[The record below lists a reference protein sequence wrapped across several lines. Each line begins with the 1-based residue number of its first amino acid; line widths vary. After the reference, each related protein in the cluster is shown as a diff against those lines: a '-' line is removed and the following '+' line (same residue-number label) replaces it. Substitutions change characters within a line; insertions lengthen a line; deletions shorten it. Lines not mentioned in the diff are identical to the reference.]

1 MGKDKGYR
9 GPDVPISTD
18 DWVIWGFLCTEVWA
32 LFHATLPYPLCFSSS
47 AQDWGQSQSVLKRPA
62 LSECRL
68 SRPLAPKGVATLL
81 TAVNE
86 TSNIP
91 PEDRHAGFQDSR
103 RKTYDSRILK
113 ILHQCKGS
121 LCRTG
126 WVHSSSL
133 HYACNCFSPPFL
145 TLRLWCPSSAV
156 VGSALG
162 IHRVP

>member
-1 MGKDKGYR
+1 M
-9 GPDVPISTD
+9 
-18 DWVIWGFLCTEVWA
+18 FLFPQMIESFEVSCA
-32 LFHATLPYPLCFSSS
+32 MRSERYLMLHPPGPLCFPNSV
-47 AQDWGQSQSVLKRPA
+47 QDWGQSQSVLKRPA
-62 LSECRL
+62 LFECRL
-68 SRPLAPKGVATLL
+68 SRPLAPKGVTTLL
-81 TAVNE
+81 RAVNE

-91 PEDRHAGFQDSR
+91 LEDRHAGFLDSHW
-103 RKTYDSRILK
+103 KTYDSRILK

-133 HYACNCFSPPFL
+133 HDACNCFSPPFL
-145 TLRLWCPSSAV
+145 TLSLWCPSSVV

>member
-1 MGKDKGYR
+1 MFLFPQMIESFEVSCALRSERYLMLHSPTHYVSPVRPRIEDNLNLFWKGQH
-9 GPDVPISTD
+9 
-18 DWVIWGFLCTEVWA
+18 FLNADSLDHWHQRELLLSWQ
-32 LFHATLPYPLCFSSS
+32 LSMKPLIFPLRI
-47 AQDWGQSQSVLKRPA
+47 GMRV
-62 LSECRL
+62 
-68 SRPLAPKGVATLL
+68 SRILA
-81 TAVNE
+81 E
-86 TSNIP
+86 
-91 PEDRHAGFQDSR
+91 
-103 RKTYDSRILK
+103 KTYDSRILK